1 MGLPTGYA
9 SQEGNVPYAQTNTP
23 NQLQHTGYVSVPQF
37 AGFFVVD
44 KGSIDDAT
52 KLRLESLDYV
62 VIEKAA
68 GRSVEVIFGPKQ
80 PNAQLPQIQQYPSL
94 QQPPSPLPQP
104 YQYSTDEAAQA
115 R

>member
-9 SQEGNVPYAQTNTP
+9 SQEGNVPHAQTNTP

-37 AGFFVVD
+37 AGFFLVD

-52 KLRLESLDYV
+52 KLRLEGLGYV
-62 VIEKAA
+62 VIP
-68 GRSVEVIFGPKQ
+68 VEVIFGPKQ